1 MMATLIGVMIAVVMG
16 FLGLVVAIFQA
27 WVTYQQWKYPISK

>member
-1 MMATLIGVMIAVVMG
+1 MYMLLATMTGVFIAVVLG

-27 WVTYQQWKYPISK
+27 WVTYQQW